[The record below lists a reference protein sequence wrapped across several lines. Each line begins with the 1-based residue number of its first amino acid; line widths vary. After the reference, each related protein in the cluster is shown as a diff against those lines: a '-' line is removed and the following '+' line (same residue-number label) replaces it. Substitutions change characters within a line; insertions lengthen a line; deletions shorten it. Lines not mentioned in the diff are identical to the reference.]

1 MDLIAIGNRIKQC
14 RKHRKFTQEALA
26 ETLNVSPHYIY
37 EIERGSKAMSL
48 KVLIALSEKLELS
61 TDYILFGSNTESTA
75 TVDDLDDLI
84 QSLSSAQRM
93 ATYDILSATLP
104 HLKK

>member
-48 KVLIALSEKLELS
+48 KVLVALAETLELS
-61 TDYILFGSNTESTA
+61 TDYILFGLNTDSSA
-75 TVDDLDDLI
+75 TVDNLD
-84 QSLSSAQRM
+84 SLTRTLSDTQRI
-93 ATYDILSATLP
+93 AAFDILSATLP
-104 HLKK
+104 HLK

>member
-48 KVLIALSEKLELS
+48 KVLVALAETLELS
-61 TDYILFGSNTESTA
+61 TDYILFGLNTDSSA
-75 TVDDLDDLI
+75 TVDNLD
-84 QSLSSAQRM
+84 SLTRTLSDTQRI
-93 ATYDILSATLP
+93 AAYDILSTALP
-104 HLKK
+104 YLK

>member
-48 KVLIALSEKLELS
+48 KILVALAETLELS
-61 TDYILFGSNTESTA
+61 TDYILFGSNSESTSN
-75 TVDDLDDLI
+75 VDDFDDLI
-84 QSLSSAQRM
+84 KSLSTSQRI
-93 ATYDILSATLP
+93 AAYNILSATLP
-104 HLKK
+104 YLKK

>member
-14 RKHRKFTQEALA
+14 RKHRKFTQESLA

-48 KVLIALSEKLELS
+48 KVLIALSETLDLS
-61 TDYILFGSNTESTA
+61 TDYILFGTTQESAA
-75 TVDDLDDLI
+75 TVDNLDSLI
-84 QSLSSAQRM
+84 RSLPESQRI
-93 ATYDILSATLP
+93 AAYYILSATLP
-104 HLKK
+104 YLK